1 MKFKGTESV
10 FAMDFLKTYHMQENE
25 HTNNL
30 EKEKLPSKPQ

>member
-10 FAMDFLKTYHMQENE
+10 FAMDFLKTHHMLEKG